1 MANTLERL
9 KVLIIAACLII
20 ILPVNGWA
28 GGTWWRQ
35 PLVPNQPEP
44 SQAEKLAAQRKAIEK
59 LKALFDK
66 IGRRFKEIESIH
78 HQIERILHNP
88 DEMALCVALENLE
101 HKQGELKTQIDSA
114 VTDEEKSAL
123 EKDMQQYKV
132 IFDKVKATAKQFQ
145 CEK

>member
-1 MANTLERL
+1 
-9 KVLIIAACLII
+9 
-20 ILPVNGWA
+20 
-28 GGTWWRQ
+28 
-35 PLVPNQPEP
+35 VPNQPEP